1 MAPPECYFVYAMIS
15 YTTSLISAIA
25 ERTIFLKKDELLIH
39 IKSFPD
45 KPGVYMMHDGE
56 GKIIYVG
63 KAKSLKKRVSS
74 YFRHSNFASPRLR
87 KLVELIEDIST
98 IRTETEIEALILENR
113 LIKLYQ
119 PFFNV
124 DLKMNERYAYI
135 KITSE
140 KFPRI
145 VITRYRQDD
154 DAIYIGP
161 FVRVT
166 EVRALLRLIERYLPL
181 RYCSAEIKTSAKNK
195 RPCMRYSLG
204 HCLAPCAGLCTEK
217 EYRERAADVIMMLQG
232 KGIELVEKLRKRMDK
247 AVQGLEFE
255 EAAVLRD
262 TIRAIWRV
270 SRQRNNIPEIDIGQ
284 DNFWET
290 LNRLQRILELPML
303 PWRIDGFDISH
314 TSGENTIGV
323 VVVFE
328 QGYPNTSLY
337 RRFNIK
343 TVEGIDDFRSMKET
357 LLRRYKRCLEG
368 EEPLPQLILIDGGPI
383 QLEFASEALREL
395 GLDKVPVIS
404 LAKEEEEIY
413 LLCKKEPL
421 RLDHT
426 DPALRLLQYVRDES
440 HRYAITSHRAAR
452 GKNFRRS
459 KLEDIPGI
467 GKAKAAQLITKF
479 GSTRA
484 IMEISE
490 DLLASAPGIGPKL
503 AKRIQDHLKESK
515 EGSLSN

>member
-1 MAPPECYFVYAMIS
+1 M
-15 YTTSLISAIA
+15 T
-25 ERTIFLKKDELLIH
+25 KQELL
-39 IKSFPD
+39 D
-45 KPGVYMMHDGE
+45 KANDLPLAPGVYLMMDKTGCV
-56 GKIIYVG
+56 IYVG

-87 KLVELIEDIST
+87 KLVDTISDIST

-135 KITSE
+135 KVTSE

-145 VITRYRQDD
+145 VVTRQKQDD
-154 DAIYIGP
+154 CAVYIGP
-161 FVRVT
+161 FVRVS
-166 EVRALLRLIERYLPL
+166 EVRELLRLIERYLPL
-181 RYCSAEIKTSAKNK
+181 RYCKGEIKEPNRKV
-195 RPCMRYSLG
+195 RPCMRHSLG
-204 HCLAPCAGLCTEK
+204 HCLAPCAGLCTEN

-232 KGIELVEKLRKRMDK
+232 KGLELVEKLRKKMDRS
-247 AVQGLEFE
+247 AQNLEFE
-255 EAAVLRD
+255 EAAALRD

-270 SRQRNNIPEIDIGQ
+270 SRQRNNIPEIEAGR

-290 LNRLQRILELPML
+290 LNRLQDILKLPML

-314 TSGENTIGV
+314 TAGKETVGV

-357 LLRRYKRCLEG
+357 LLRRYKRCMDG
-368 EEPLPQLILIDGGPI
+368 QEPMPQLILIDGGPV
-383 QLEFASEALREL
+383 QLEFAMEALKEL
-395 GLDKVPVIS
+395 EIIGIPIIS
-404 LAKEEEEIY
+404 LAKENEEIY
-413 LLCKKEPL
+413 IPDQKEPI

-426 DPALRLLQYVRDES
+426 DPALRLLQHVRDES

-459 KLEDIPGI
+459 KLEDIPGV
-467 GKAKAAQLITKF
+467 GRTKAAQLITKF

-484 IMEISE
+484 IMDTAEE
-490 DLLASAPGIGPKL
+490 DLASSTGIGRTL
-503 AKRIQDHLKESK
+503 AKRIQEHLRQAD
-515 EGSLSN
+515 EGSPEN

>member
-1 MAPPECYFVYAMIS
+1 MIS
-15 YTTSLISAIA
+15 YTMSLTSAIA
-25 ERTIFLKKDELLIH
+25 ERNFYLKREDLLNH
-39 IKSFPD
+39 IKAFPD
-45 KPGVYMMHDGE
+45 KPGVYMMRDPD

-87 KLVELIEDIST
+87 KLVDTISDIST

-135 KITSE
+135 KVTSE
-140 KFPRI
+140 KFPRL
-145 VITRYRQDD
+145 VVTRHKQDD
-154 DAIYIGP
+154 GAVYIGP
-161 FVRVT
+161 FVRVS
-166 EVRALLRLIERYLPL
+166 EVRELLRLIERYLPL
-181 RYCSAEIKTSAKNK
+181 RYCKGKITEPNK
-195 RPCMRYSLG
+195 KIRPCMRHSLG
-204 HCLAPCAGLCTEK
+204 HCLAPCAGLCTEN

-232 KGIELVEKLRKRMDK
+232 KGLELVEKLRKKMDRS
-247 AVQGLEFE
+247 AQNLEFE
-255 EAAVLRD
+255 EAASLRD

-270 SRQRNNIPEIDIGQ
+270 SRQRNNIPEIEAGR

-290 LNRLQRILELPML
+290 LNRLQDVLKLPML

-314 TSGENTIGV
+314 TAGKETVGV

-357 LLRRYKRCLEG
+357 LLRRYKRCMDG
-368 EEPLPQLILIDGGPI
+368 QEPMPQLILIDGGPV
-383 QLEFASEALREL
+383 QLEFAMEALKEL
-395 GLDKVPVIS
+395 EIIGIPIIS
-404 LAKEEEEIY
+404 LAKENEEIY
-413 LLCKKEPL
+413 IPDQKEPIC
-421 RLDHT
+421 LDHT
-426 DPALRLLQYVRDES
+426 DPALRLLQHVRDES
-440 HRYAITSHRAAR
+440 HRYAITSHRTAR

-459 KLEDIPGI
+459 KLEDVPGV
-467 GKAKAAQLITKF
+467 GRTKAAQLITKF

-484 IMEISE
+484 IMDTAEE
-490 DLLASAPGIGPKL
+490 DLASAPGIGRTL
-503 AKRIQDHLKESK
+503 AKRIQQHLRQAD
-515 EGSLSN
+515 EGSPEN